1 MKKYDKKNT
10 AFSPL
15 QRTLLIACTVI
26 YTSAYICRLNASAA
40 LGGIMGDLRLTMAQA
55 GALQTVFAAVY
66 AAGQFINGTIADRVN
81 PAKYMLL
88 GILGSALCNMAMGL
102 CRAYPALIAV
112 WALNAAFQSM
122 MWTPIMRLVA
132 LHFKDIRVRERANMT
147 LALTLIVGH
156 LLAWAISGFLSAQVG
171 WRYSFVVP
179 ACVALLVFA
188 GSAHVLRKSGLCRY
202 EQGAQ
207 GGAAALAGVKTM
219 SVLAS
224 TGFFCVLATCVL
236 YGFIRDGVV
245 TWTPT
250 ILNQIGGGEAVT
262 STAFS
267 LILPVINISGVV
279 TGFAL
284 RRRGA
289 KPHGVAAALMAL
301 AVICA
306 PVLMVTSGML
316 RTAIL
321 LGLIC
326 AGMYGANTMLTAL
339 IPLEYNCVGKTGMTA
354 GLIDSFIYAGSAFA
368 GVFGGSIYETLG
380 RNTLYGT
387 WAAAGVVS
395 VLLLFA
401 AGRMSARYWKARF
414 GQENAQR

>member
-1 MKKYDKKNT
+1 MKIT
-10 AFSPL
+10 FSPR
-15 QRTLLIACTVI
+15 QKTLLSTCTAI
-26 YTSAYICRLNASAA
+26 YTAAYICRLNASAA
-40 LGGIMGDLRLTMAQA
+40 LGSIMGALSLSMAQA

-66 AAGQFINGTIADRVN
+66 AAGQLINGTIVDRVN
-81 PAKYMLL
+81 PTKYMLL
-88 GILGSALCNMAMGL
+88 GILGSALCNLSMGL
-102 CRAYPALIAV
+102 CDTYPALLAV

-122 MWTPIMRLVA
+122 LWTPIMRLVA
-132 LHFKDIRVRERANMT
+132 LHFKVIRVRERANMT

-156 LLAWAISGFLSAQVG
+156 FLAWAISGFLCARVG
-171 WRYSFVVP
+171 WRYAFIAPGAVGLAAFVGG
-179 ACVALLVFA
+179 AYT
-188 GSAHVLRKSGLCRY
+188 LRRSGLDRY
-202 EQGAQ
+202 EHSAQ
-207 GGAAALAGVKTM
+207 GGAAALAGVKTIR
-219 SVLAS
+219 VLAS
-224 TGFFCVLATCVL
+224 TGFFLVLGTCVL

-279 TGFAL
+279 TGFSL

-289 KPHGVAAALMAL
+289 RPHGVAAALMAL
-301 AVICA
+301 TVLCA
-306 PVLMVTSGML
+306 PVLMMTSGML
-316 RTAIL
+316 RTAVL

-354 GLIDSFIYAGSAFA
+354 GLIDSFIYAGSAFS
-368 GVFGGSIYETLG
+368 GVVGGSIYGSLG

-387 WAAAGVVS
+387 WAAAGIVS
-395 VLLLFA
+395 VVLLAA
-401 AGRMSARYWKARF
+401 AGRMSARYWKAHR
-414 GQENAQR
+414 GQEE

>member
-1 MKKYDKKNT
+1 MKKT
-10 AFSPL
+10 FSPL
-15 QRTLLIACTVI
+15 QRTLVLTCTVI
-26 YTSAYICRLNASAA
+26 YTAAYICRLNASAA
-40 LGGIMGDLRLTMAQA
+40 LSGIMGELSLSMGQA

-66 AAGQFINGTIADRVN
+66 AAGQLVNGVIVDRVN

-88 GILGSALCNMAMGL
+88 GILGSALCNFMMGF
-102 CRAYPALIAV
+102 CGAFPALIAV

-132 LHFKDIRVRERANMT
+132 LHFKDIQVRERANMM

-156 LLAWAISGFLSAQVG
+156 FLAWAISGFLSARVG
-171 WRYSFVVP
+171 WRYSFIVP
-179 ACVALLVFA
+179 ACVAFAVFA
-188 GSAHVLRKSGLCRY
+188 GSVYVLDRSGLCHY
-202 EQGAQ
+202 EKDVRA
-207 GGAAALAGVKTM
+207 GAAALSGEGTA

-224 TGFFCVLATCVL
+224 TGFFLVLITCML

-250 ILNQIGGGEAVT
+250 ILNQIGGGAAVT

-267 LILPVINISGVV
+267 LILPLINISGVI
-279 TGFAL
+279 TGFTL

-289 KPHGVAAALMAL
+289 RPHGVAAALMAL
-301 AVICA
+301 AVVCA
-306 PVLMVTSGML
+306 PVLMLTSGML
-316 RTAIL
+316 QTAVL

-354 GLIDSFIYAGSAFA
+354 GLIDSVIYAGSALA

-387 WAAAGVVS
+387 WAAAGLAS
-395 VLLLFA
+395 VALMTA
-401 AGRMSARYWKARF
+401 AGRMSARYWRAHRNS
-414 GQENAQR
+414 ET